1 MHTSLYTLVYIAYL
15 YVDIGV
21 NVCSFQLNILAG
33 DLLGLDLDQP
43 DPLPPETHR
52 SVLHLLVDVVQVLG
66 NGVVHHL
73 QEEGGIKECPR
84 SDSGHLVDPLEKGTA
99 SLCCGRVAVQG
110 MLVPLRCLQ
119 RTFVKIG
126 GYDQNVL
133 NHRISFCLVKNFT
146 IHTHTITPTSYLG
159 VSGLE
164 RVS

>member
-1 MHTSLYTLVYIAYL
+1 MHTSLYTLAYL

-73 QEEGGIKECPR
+73 QEEGIKECPR

-99 SLCCGRVAVQG
+99 SLC
-110 MLVPLRCLQ
+110 
-119 RTFVKIG
+119 
-126 GYDQNVL
+126 
-133 NHRISFCLVKNFT
+133 
-146 IHTHTITPTSYLG
+146 
-159 VSGLE
+159 SG
-164 RVS
+164 

>member
-1 MHTSLYTLVYIAYL
+1 MHTSLYTLAYL

-21 NVCSFQLNILAG
+21 NVCSSQLDILAG

-73 QEEGGIKECPR
+73 QEGGIKESPC

-99 SLCCGRVAVQG
+99 SLCRG
-110 MLVPLRCLQ
+110 
-119 RTFVKIG
+119 
-126 GYDQNVL
+126 
-133 NHRISFCLVKNFT
+133 
-146 IHTHTITPTSYLG
+146 
-159 VSGLE
+159 
-164 RVS
+164 